1 MNGGGALS
9 RFSETAPRPPVFPG
23 EENVQSYVKMEPW
36 ASRFHSRRGPSLPI
50 GALSPSK
57 GSSPVPTPRRHPTDE
72 SDLARRYEAAEG
84 SASTSPPLA
93 ETPPYLRWAENLHFL
108 LADPDGVELFEK
120 FLEQENCSHLLKFWF
135 ACEGLKRQWTDDPE
149 KAVQIIHL
157 IHRKYIRP
165 RKINVSEL
173 IRREVNDRVANK
185 STLDVHIFDAAQ
197 KEVEDLMRDSVYANF
212 LNSDVYLS
220 YIQSMQNVLPD
231 SPRSG
236 RSQAGSAEGTGKI
249 SVDVLPVSSS
259 SGESVGSGGGGGSA
273 SGIGER
279 SSSILGPLPT
289 LHEDAE
295 LSYQPT
301 DAVKPIP
308 LTLKALMATEEKR
321 MNVEVRPPS
330 GPYSGSRVVHHP
342 YHLPTYYAPYNPVSR
357 QDSEISSD
365 ALTDDTRSLTDSSVD
380 GSMLFFPI
388 KPSRHQQRKAQL
400 KIRRDAMQNR
410 DHSVHQTF
418 IPRTQRVPKEQ
429 MMPQQ
434 PNEFAALLI
443 QKLEAV
449 KRERES
455 EEKLLRI
462 VAERDGDTS
471 GVDESFVSGP
481 SGGRGGSRQGSECP
495 ARVLAEALS
504 KIAPSNESDTQSILD
519 NHVQR
524 IWSDQTPLRSP
535 GAPSPRPW
543 SPENRRR
550 MPTINP
556 SKASVAPSAGS
567 SYSTGSSSYFQ
578 RSSAHHRRKDK
589 DMEKGSTFSADSG
602 AILDMGDGGKERHF
616 GRSGSGVIGAGVAG
630 KKGGDFG
637 DSGLCLLA
645 DASAS
650 SLMAPPPV
658 PSKEKVLHWITNNDK
673 WQEGDRDSSTKHRS
687 RPGSS
692 TSPLSSRRS
701 RKQVTTYGTSRSESL
716 ERSGPSAAP
725 SIPHDIIV
733 DDSLRNRPP
742 TKPKPSLQPHVPVAA
757 SQSSTLKKPF
767 NTSTVLSGEG
777 GPSSSAAS
785 IECTV
790 VTFTFGDEP
799 VPYRSKIPG
808 RTVTLKQ
815 FKDILPKKGNYKYY
829 FKTNCEDD
837 VALAVNQEVID
848 DLEVLPLWEDKVL
861 GIVKLID

>member
-23 EENVQSYVKMEPW
+23 EENVQSQVKMEPW
-36 ASRFHSRRGPSLPI
+36 ASRFARRGGGGGASLPV
-50 GALSPSK
+50 GASLSPSK
-57 GSSPVPTPRRHPTDE
+57 ASSPPVLTPRTHPPTLYADHN
-72 SDLARRYEAAEG
+72 DLARRYEAAEG

-108 LADPDGVELFEK
+108 LADPDGVELFAK
-120 FLEQENCSHLLKFWF
+120 FLQQENCSHLLKFWF
-135 ACEGLKRQWTDDPE
+135 ACEGLKRQWADDPD
-149 KAVQIIHL
+149 KAAQIIHL

-165 RKINVSEL
+165 RKMNVSEAT
-173 IRREVNDRVANK
+173 RREVNDRVANK
-185 STLDVHIFDAAQ
+185 STLDDHIFDAAQ

-212 LNSDVYLS
+212 LYSDVYLS

-236 RSQAGSAEGTGKI
+236 RSQSASDAMYHNMKINVDAMGSCSAGDAGAGAA
-249 SVDVLPVSSS
+249 SSDRS
-259 SGESVGSGGGGGSA
+259 LMLGGGGGVVSV
-273 SGIGER
+273 G
-279 SSSILGPLPT
+279 LPT

-295 LSYQPT
+295 LSYQPV
-301 DAVKPIP
+301 DPVAKPIP

-330 GPYSGSRVVHHP
+330 GPYSHSRVVHHP

-365 ALTDDTRSLTDSSVD
+365 AQTDDTRSLTDSSVD
-380 GSMLFFPI
+380 GSMLFFPM

-410 DHSVHQTF
+410 DHGVHQTF

-471 GVDESFVSGP
+471 GMDESLVSGP
-481 SGGRGGSRQGSECP
+481 SGGRGNRGQGSECP

-550 MPTINP
+550 MPAIQCNP
-556 SKASVAPSAGS
+556 SKVAMAPPAPPNYPTQS
-567 SYSTGSSSYFQ
+567 STYFQ

-589 DMEKGSTFSADSG
+589 DTEKGSTFSSDSG
-602 AILDMGDGGKERHF
+602 AILDVIDVKESRAAGHF
-616 GRSGSGVIGAGVAG
+616 SCKSSQSMAVAG
-630 KKGGDFG
+630 PVSSGGGGGGSAGSRKGGDFG
-637 DSGLCLLA
+637 DSGLCLLS
-645 DASAS
+645 DTSSS

-701 RKQVTTYGTSRSESL
+701 RKQVTQAYATSRSESL
-716 ERSGPSAAP
+716 ERSGPSLPP
-725 SIPHDIIV
+725 SIAHDIV
-733 DDSLRNRPP
+733 DDSSMRNRPP
-742 TKPKPSLQPHVPVAA
+742 TKPKPSMVHAPAAA
-757 SQSSTLKKPF
+757 SQSSTLKKPL
-767 NTSTVLSGEG
+767 NTSSQL
-777 GPSSSAAS
+777 
-785 IECTV
+785 
-790 VTFTFGDEP
+790 
-799 VPYRSKIPG
+799 PG
-808 RTVTLKQ
+808 CCYYHYYNQ
-815 FKDILPKKGNYKYY
+815 FN
-829 FKTNCEDD
+829 
-837 VALAVNQEVID
+837 
-848 DLEVLPLWEDKVL
+848 
-861 GIVKLID
+861 